1 MSLPFSYSVQPICTG
16 LVTQAGPQKRE
27 DSRVRLGKL
36 QKSNCFLK
44 WNIRENLTKICKIK
58 ITDGRS
64 GRRLKREGLYV

>member
-1 MSLPFSYSVQPICTG
+1 M
-16 LVTQAGPQKRE
+16 KDE
-27 DSRVRLGKL
+27 EKRLGKA

-58 ITDGRS
+58 IIDGES